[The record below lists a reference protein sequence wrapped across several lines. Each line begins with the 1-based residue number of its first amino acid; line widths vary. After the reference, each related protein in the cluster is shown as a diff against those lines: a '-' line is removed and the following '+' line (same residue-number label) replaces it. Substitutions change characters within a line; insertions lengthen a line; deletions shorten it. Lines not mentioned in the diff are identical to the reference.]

1 MSEAF
6 GSTSDP
12 SSQASSA
19 TSNRAVGS
27 VLRAIAYL
35 SVAGALTMVGFG
47 AYRMVQDRAVMF
59 ETRDHLNEQRG
70 LIQPV
75 KKHLDAEYID
85 TDGNLLADLPGDQ
98 GKLINPDTLVLAHY
112 IDAEVEKQLVD
123 WDALKASLEQAT
135 GKTVVLQEYVNT
147 ADDVAAVKAGE
158 IQLVALHAADAPYVV
173 NNAGLI
179 PLGVLGTSRAW
190 KPTRHRRSGWQQN
203 QCVGRH
209 SRPQAD
215 LHGAEFDDRL
225 SRRDHRAARTGGPT
239 AGR

>member
-179 PLGVLGTSRAW
+179 PLGVLGT
-190 KPTRHRRSGWQQN
+190 K
-203 QCVGRH
+203 
-209 SRPQAD
+209 
-215 LHGAEFDDRL
+215 
-225 SRRDHRAARTGGPT
+225 
-239 AGR
+239 AG